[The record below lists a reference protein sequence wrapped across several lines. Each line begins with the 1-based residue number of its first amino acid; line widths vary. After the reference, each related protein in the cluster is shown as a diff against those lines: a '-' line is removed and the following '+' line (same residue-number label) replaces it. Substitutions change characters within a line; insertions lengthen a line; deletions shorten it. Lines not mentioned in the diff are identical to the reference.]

1 MTDPIPSSADDR
13 SSAGSL
19 RVLRVIRLALLAGV
33 LAFGGVVWYLLR
45 EGMETAPLE
54 PGFLYGFVAV
64 LVASGVGIAVI
75 QLRHAA
81 ETEPARLQ
89 ALAIAGW
96 AVGEAPALLGG
107 VLYLLS
113 GNPVPY
119 LVGLGMMLVSFVM
132 IPVREPRPAPSA

>member
-1 MTDPIPSSADDR
+1 MTQPSVPPTTDDR
-13 SSAGSL
+13 SSAGAL
-19 RVLRVIRLALLAGV
+19 RVQRIIRLALLAGV
-33 LAFGGVVWYLLR
+33 LTFGGIVWFVLR
-45 EGMETAPLE
+45 HGGVETAPLE
-54 PGFLYGFVAV
+54 PAFLYGFVAV

-89 ALAIAGW
+89 TLALAGW
-96 AVGEAPALLGG
+96 ALGEAPALLGG

-132 IPVREPRPAPSA
+132 IPVREPRSAR

>member
-1 MTDPIPSSADDR
+1 VLSRPFSPGLPGSA
-13 SSAGSL
+13 A
-19 RVLRVIRLALLAGV
+19 
-33 LAFGGVVWYLLR
+33 
-45 EGMETAPLE
+45 TAPLE

-64 LVASGVGIAVI
+64 LVASGVGIALI

-81 ETEPARLQ
+81 ETELARLQ

-113 GNPVPY
+113 GNAVPY
-119 LVGLGMMLVSFVM
+119 LVGLGMILTFVM
-132 IPVREPRPAPSA
+132 IPVRESRPGG

>member
-1 MTDPIPSSADDR
+1 MTDPSVPPATDDR
-13 SSAGSL
+13 SSAGAL
-19 RVLRVIRLALLAGV
+19 RVQRIIRLALLAGV
-33 LAFGGVVWYLLR
+33 LTFGGVVWFVLR
-45 EGMETAPLE
+45 DGGLETAPLE

-119 LVGLGMMLVSFVM
+119 LVGLGMMLVAFVM
-132 IPVREPRPAPSA
+132 IPVREPRPAR